1 MRVADLPLDPEYV
14 AHFEEQ
20 GIEELY
26 PPQAAAVDAGI
37 CTGESVV
44 AAVPTASG
52 KTMIA
57 QLAALTADG
66 PASRRAARGEARRSS
81 EASPTV
87 VYVVPLRA
95 LATEKAETFEAIP
108 GISVGVASGD
118 FDATDEELA
127 GHDVVVAT
135 AEKVDAAIRHG
146 ADWVEQIAC
155 AVLDEVHL
163 LDDAGRGPTLEVTI
177 AKLRRLNPEVQLV
190 ALSATVPNAEEIG
203 EWLDATVVR
212 SEWRPVELRTGIYA
226 EGSLVLGDEEAL
238 EERTI
243 QPVEADDA
251 ADHDTSPTIDLV
263 ADALDDGGQCLVFVS
278 SRREARQ
285 LANALAGALDIAES
299 TGLTDQ
305 ETTADHPEQPHSDPH
320 PTATALRDAART
332 ITGESLA
339 DVAESGVAFHHA
351 GLAAE
356 HRSHVEAGFRSGE
369 LRVLC
374 ATPTLA
380 AGVNVPAR
388 RVIVRDHER
397 YGDGGYEPLSPLEVR
412 QMFGRAGRPGLDP
425 YGEAILVAEDED
437 ERAELRERYLEAE
450 PAPVT
455 SKLDEPRAL
464 RPHVLASVAGGVA
477 DSRVQLSS
485 LLEET
490 FCAHCGDA
498 DSLQAT
504 AADAIDRLIDAGML
518 LDDGAEQDEAAVTG
532 GSSASGGGD
541 TNAGERLVA
550 TELGALVSRVYVDPA
565 TGADVVAALE
575 RADDLDRIT
584 PLTVC
589 EMICDTAEMPTRYV
603 GQAEA
608 GELSEFAL
616 RKEGELARPIQEFE
630 GEFHAWLASLKTARL
645 LADYADGVPLDQLV
659 DGYNVGPGDVRRFA
673 ERAEWLL
680 AATESLAEH
689 VGSDAT
695 ERIRDTRERLAER
708 AE

>member
-1 MRVADLPLDPEYV
+1 MRVADLPLAQDHV
-14 AHFEEQ
+14 AHFEGQ

-26 PPQAAAVDAGI
+26 PPQADAVDAGI
-37 CTGESVV
+37 CEGESVV

-66 PASRRAARGEARRSS
+66 PA
-81 EASPTV
+81 

-95 LATEKAETFEAIP
+95 LATEKAETFDAIP
-108 GISVGVASGD
+108 GISVGVATGD
-118 FDATDEELA
+118 FDATDGELA

-135 AEKVDAAIRHG
+135 AEKVDAAIRHE
-146 ADWVEQIAC
+146 AAWVEQIAC
-155 AVLDEVHL
+155 AILDEVHV
-163 LDDAGRGPTLEVTI
+163 LDQDGRGPTLEVTI
-177 AKLRRLNPEVQLV
+177 AKLRRLNPAVQLV
-190 ALSATVPNAEEIG
+190 ALSATVPNADGIAD
-203 EWLDATVVR
+203 WLDAAVVR

-226 EGSLVLGDEEAL
+226 EGSLVLGDGAETQERPIDPGDLSATGAL
-238 EERTI
+238 V
-243 QPVEADDA
+243 Q
-251 ADHDTSPTIDLV
+251 
-263 ADALDDGGQCLVFVS
+263 DALDAGGQCLVFVS

-285 LANALAGALDIAES
+285 LASTLAGALEIEPASAGEQAEVADGGTTSGSYPDDS
-299 TGLTDQ
+299 TT
-305 ETTADHPEQPHSDPH
+305 
-320 PTATALRDAART
+320 PTATPTASALRDSAAT
-332 ITGESLA
+332 VTGEALA

-351 GLAAE
+351 GLTAE
-356 HRSHVEAGFRSGE
+356 HRSLVENGFRDGD

-397 YGDGGYEPLSPLEVR
+397 YGDAGYEPLSPLEVR

-425 YGEAILVAEDED
+425 YGEAILVAEDES
-437 ERAELRERYLEAE
+437 ERDDLRERYLESD

-455 SKLDEPRAL
+455 SKLDDPGSL

-477 DSRVQLSS
+477 DSRAALAD
-485 LLEET
+485 LLGET
-490 FCAHCGDA
+490 FCAHCGGA
-498 DSLQAT
+498 PSLQAT

-518 LDDGAEQDEAAVTG
+518 VDDGVGAGDGMDSDDAESGAAT
-532 GSSASGGGD
+532 
-541 TNAGERLVA
+541 EQLLA

-565 TGADVVAALE
+565 TGATVVEALE
-575 RADDLDRIT
+575 RADDLERIT

-589 EMICDTAEMPTRYV
+589 EIICDTAEMPTRYV
-603 GQAEA
+603 GQNEA
-608 GELSEFAL
+608 GRLSEIAM
-616 RKEGELARPIQEFE
+616 RHADELARPVQEFE
-630 GEFHAWLASLKTARL
+630 GDFHAWLAVLKTARL

-659 DGYNVGPGDVRRFA
+659 DGYNVGPGDVRRYA

-689 VGSDAT
+689 VESDAT
-695 ERIRDTRERLAER
+695 QRIRDTRERLAER
-708 AE
+708 TE